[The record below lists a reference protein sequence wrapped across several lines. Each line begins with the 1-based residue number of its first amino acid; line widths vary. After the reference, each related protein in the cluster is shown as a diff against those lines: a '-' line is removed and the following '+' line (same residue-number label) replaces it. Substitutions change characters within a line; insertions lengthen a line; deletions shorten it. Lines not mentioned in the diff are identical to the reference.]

1 MAAKACQR
9 LPTGTHGQYAGGST
23 RRPGAKKKTGA
34 LATRHQVRI
43 VNEKKA
49 GKPAFFVSLAGNAR
63 FRASRWH

>member
-1 MAAKACQR
+1 MA
-9 LPTGTHGQYAGGST
+9 ST
-23 RRPGAKKKTGA
+23 QAAAPDGLAQKRKRGA